1 MAVPTPLIPITSENL
16 KGLILLFQD
25 DTIPVSPLD
34 ITYKDYRITHPG
46 GAGPKILQQFTWTR
60 GIASEPLALKLSNWQ
75 TEMGKAAPFSYLT
88 VTRNKGTELVGFSLG
103 QLLQDTFEIHPG
115 IRMGNGNGGKNRWFG
130 RSTKDSR
137 TAEEMQKLAQQ
148 IRQAWIEEG
157 YQVVSHPNLSGDWLK
172 FENISLPDVK
182 PGSGANKWAKN
193 VLIKSFLNSFLIAE
207 KLRDES
213 IASAKNGLG
222 NNSLGK
228 PKLDQHSSMHPLNQ
242 ILYGPPGT
250 GKTYSTAEWALAV
263 LQNRSVV
270 EVRKQYRHSQ
280 VREELAK
287 FREREQVQFVT
298 FHQSF
303 SYEDFVEG
311 IKPKLTG
318 DQLAYRVEP
327 GVFQRISQAAKHA
340 WLYPGEAPASI
351 APVADFDTVYEAY
364 IKHLQEQLKQ
374 QPTLMVQTMTGAKSL
389 ITAIKNGDSI
399 AMKHEGSQ
407 YTFTVAKKWTAEV
420 ATRYE
425 RPEDIV
431 PMNQKMLEIGG
442 PNASL
447 QWALFRHFKA
457 FEHQHFP
464 AEKNPDVA
472 ALVPIPASDGLARFV
487 LIIDE
492 VNRGN
497 VASIFGELITLLE
510 DDKRTGQTDEQT
522 VLLPYSKSPFTVPPN
537 LHLLGTMNT
546 ADRSVEALDTA
557 LRRRFAFTEMPP
569 QPALLSPVQM
579 VARLW
584 WRYAHLEWK
593 DNEYVAAEKEL
604 YELLGC
610 PLSMATGQGDM
621 WDKIEKGDSLEVV
634 LKSVTFNGINI
645 QLLLEAINKRLEYL
659 LGRDYRLGHAWL
671 MNVTSLEQLRL
682 AFRNK
687 VIPQLQEYFYGN
699 WGRIG
704 QILGPDFV
712 NKYADADSPLIQF
725 GEDEGEGRP
734 LYEISTAD
742 WTVKNFQNIYSPQ
755 L

>member
-1 MAVPTPLIPITSENL
+1 MAVKPPLIQITPDNL
-16 KGLILLFQD
+16 KNLIRLFQD
-25 DTIPVSPLD
+25 NAIPIKPID
-34 ITYKDYRITHPG
+34 ISYLDYRITHPG
-46 GAGPKILQQFTWTR
+46 GTGAQILQQFTWICGSVT
-60 GIASEPLALKLSNWQ
+60 EPLALKLANWK
-75 TEMGKAAPFSYLT
+75 TSLGKVEPYSYLT
-88 VTRNKGTELVGFSLG
+88 VTNKKGSELVGFSLG
-103 QLLQDTFEIHPG
+103 QFVQDEDHIYPG
-115 IRMGNGNGGKNRWFG
+115 FRVGNGDGGKNRWFG
-130 RSTKDSR
+130 RSSNDLR
-137 TAEEMQKLAQQ
+137 TEADMEQLNTQ
-148 IRQAWIEEG
+148 ICTAWADAGDQFIK
-157 YQVVSHPNLSGDWLK
+157 HPQLPGEWL
-172 FENISLPDVK
+172 ELQNISVADVN
-182 PGSGANKWAKN
+182 ANATEVMQSYGKN
-193 VLIKSFLNSFLIAE
+193 TVIKELLHSFLIAE

-213 IASAKNGLG
+213 IASAK
-222 NNSLGK
+222 
-228 PKLDQHSSMHPLNQ
+228 HRMTTISSIHPLNQ

-250 GKTYSTAEWALAV
+250 GKTYSTAEWALAL
-263 LQNRSVV
+263 LQNRPVDD
-270 EVRKQYRHSQ
+270 VRKQYNHKHEQ
-280 VREELAK
+280 VREELTK
-287 FREREQVQFVT
+287 YREREQVQFVT

-318 DQLAYRVEP
+318 EQLAYRVEP
-327 GVFQRISQAAKHA
+327 GVFQRISQTAKRA
-340 WLYPGEAPASI
+340 WQYPGQVAAAI

-374 QPTLMVQTMTGAKSL
+374 HTTLTVQTMTGAKAL
-389 ITAIKNGDSI
+389 ITTIKNGDSI
-399 AMKHEGSQ
+399 VMKNEGSQ
-407 YTFTVAKKWTAEV
+407 YTFTVSKKWTAEV
-420 ATRYE
+420 AARYE

-457 FEHQHFP
+457 FEQQNFP
-464 AEKNPDVA
+464 AEQNPDAA
-472 ALVPIPASDGLARFV
+472 ALAPIPAADGIPRFV

-557 LRRRFAFTEMPP
+557 LRRRFAFIEMPP
-569 QPALLSPVQM
+569 QPELLSPAQM

-584 WRYAHLEWK
+584 WRYAQVDWK
-593 DNEYVAAEKEL
+593 NKEYRAAEKPL

-610 PLSMATGQGDM
+610 PWQTAEEQSPFWLAIRAGEEPQQFITGDGFT
-621 WDKIEKGDSLEVV
+621 GVNL
-634 LKSVTFNGINI
+634 

-671 MNVTSLEQLRL
+671 MNVSSLDKLCQ

-712 NKYADADSPLIQF
+712 TKAADADSPLLQF
-725 GEDEGEGRP
+725 GEDEGEGRS
-734 LYEISTAD
+734 LYEISSAE
-742 WTVKNFQNIYSPQ
+742 WTIKNFQDIYTPQ
-755 L
+755 P